1 MTSTVGVVP
10 RPVRTVTS
18 CSGHCSATDWSWWQ
32 VAPQHREHAGS
43 GWLCVSSD
51 ECLQVLAAQSCES

>member
-18 CSGHCSATDWSWWQ
+18 CSSHWSWCR
-32 VAPQHREHAGS
+32 VAPQHGEHAGS